1 MKKIFSIILLL
12 PFLAFS
18 QGGMHFEHGKTWQ
31 QVVTQATKE
40 KKFIIV
46 DCFTTW
52 CGPCKYMSST
62 IFPQKEVGD
71 FYNKNFVNFKLQ
83 MDETSGDNAEV
94 KSLYATAKDF
104 EKKYGVNAYPTF
116 LFFNP
121 KGELVHKVVGG
132 GDATMF
138 IEGGKN
144 AMNPAKQY
152 FTLVKKFKE
161 GVRDTGFLKS
171 LAYAAQT
178 AYDEEMQTQASDLYI
193 AAHKDPTERQNLEFI
208 VNFTHSTNSTGF
220 KVLLENYEKADEI
233 LGNYKASKLIVSLIT
248 NEEIFS
254 KLNRNKKPTEDD
266 WKNFESS
273 LKSKYPVFANE
284 VLLAGKVKAYKAFQ
298 EWDNFFATVV
308 DYMKLYLPKIDDNEL
323 NEMAWAFFEKNDNT
337 EYLTQALVWSKKS
350 ITNEN
355 PNPAFIDTYAN
366 LLHKLGKTNEAI
378 EWETKAISLVEGD
391 EKKSYEETLEK
402 MKKGEKTW

>member
-138 IEGGKN
+138 IEG
-144 AMNPAKQY
+144 AKM
-152 FTLVKKFKE
+152 L
-161 GVRDTGFLKS
+161 
-171 LAYAAQT
+171 
-178 AYDEEMQTQASDLYI
+178 
-193 AAHKDPTERQNLEFI
+193 
-208 VNFTHSTNSTGF
+208 
-220 KVLLENYEKADEI
+220 
-233 LGNYKASKLIVSLIT
+233 
-248 NEEIFS
+248 
-254 KLNRNKKPTEDD
+254 
-266 WKNFESS
+266 
-273 LKSKYPVFANE
+273 
-284 VLLAGKVKAYKAFQ
+284 
-298 EWDNFFATVV
+298 
-308 DYMKLYLPKIDDNEL
+308 
-323 NEMAWAFFEKNDNT
+323 
-337 EYLTQALVWSKKS
+337 
-350 ITNEN
+350 
-355 PNPAFIDTYAN
+355 
-366 LLHKLGKTNEAI
+366 
-378 EWETKAISLVEGD
+378 
-391 EKKSYEETLEK
+391 
-402 MKKGEKTW
+402 